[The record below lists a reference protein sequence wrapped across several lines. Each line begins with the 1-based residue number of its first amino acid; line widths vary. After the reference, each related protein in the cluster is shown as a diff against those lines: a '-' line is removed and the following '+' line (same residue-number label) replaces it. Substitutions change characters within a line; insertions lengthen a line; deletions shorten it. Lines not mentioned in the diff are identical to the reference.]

1 MASGR
6 SGGALSFRP
15 IGRTRL
21 CLIALAW
28 NVHPRY
34 RLAML
39 ANRDELHARP
49 TAPAGR
55 DPDYP
60 DVFGGRD
67 LVQGGGWLMVSSR
80 GRMAAVT
87 NVRAGLNPETAPLSR
102 GALVRGFVSGNASAE
117 DYLHALAADAP
128 HYGRFN
134 LLTWDG
140 TTLAFATN
148 HPRFATRILEPGIHA
163 MSNGALDAT
172 WPKGTHATH
181 ALSTWLYANPDEA
194 ANTADLFEA
203 LADTTQAPDA
213 LLPDT
218 GVGIELE
225 RALSAPFLPG
235 ETYGTRCSTLA
246 LATKDEITFI
256 ERRFGPNAAPAGA
269 TAALLSR
276 MPLP

>member
-1 MASGR
+1 M
-6 SGGALSFRP
+6 
-15 IGRTRL
+15 

-28 NVHPRY
+28 KVHPRY
-34 RLAML
+34 PLAMI
-39 ANRDELHARP
+39 ANRDERHARP

-55 DPDYP
+55 DPDHC

-87 NVRAGLNPETAPLSR
+87 NMRVGLNPELAPLSR
-102 GALVRGFVSGNASAE
+102 GALVRGFAAGNASAE
-117 DYLHALAADAP
+117 NYLDALAADAP
-128 HYGRFN
+128 RYGRFN
-134 LLTWDG
+134 LLAWDG

-172 WPKGTHATH
+172 WPKGTHATQ
-181 ALSTWLYANPDEA
+181 ALSHWLRASPDEA
-194 ANTADLFEA
+194 TDMADLFHA
-203 LADTTQAPDA
+203 LADTMEAPDA

-218 GVGIELE
+218 GVGLELE
-225 RALSAPFLPG
+225 RALSPPFLRG
-235 ETYGTRCSTLA
+235 ETYGTRCSTIVLA
-246 LATKDEITFI
+246 APDEITFL
-256 ERRFGPNAAPAGA
+256 ERRFAPNAVPAGE

-276 MPLP
+276 A

>member
-1 MASGR
+1 M
-6 SGGALSFRP
+6 
-15 IGRTRL
+15 

-34 RLAML
+34 RLAMI
-39 ANRDELHARP
+39 ANRDEQHARP

-55 DPDYP
+55 DPDHG

-80 GRMAAVT
+80 GRVAAVT
-87 NVRAGLNPETAPLSR
+87 NVRAGLNPESAPLSR

-117 DYLHALAADAP
+117 NYLDALAADAP

-134 LLTWDG
+134 LLAWDG

-172 WPKGTHATH
+172 WPKGTHATQ
-181 ALSTWLYANPDEA
+181 ALAEWLD
-194 ANTADLFEA
+194 ANTGEETDTTGLFDA
-203 LADTTQAPDA
+203 LADTTKAPDS

-218 GVGIELE
+218 GVGLELE
-225 RALSAPFLPG
+225 RALSPPFLRG
-235 ETYGTRCSTLA
+235 ESYGTRCSTIVLVA
-246 LATKDEITFI
+246 QDEITFL
-256 ERRFGPNAAPAGA
+256 EHRFGPNATPAGE

-276 MPLP
+276 IPLP

>member
-1 MASGR
+1 M
-6 SGGALSFRP
+6 
-15 IGRTRL
+15 

-34 RLAML
+34 PLAMI
-39 ANRDELHARP
+39 ANRDELHSRP
-49 TAPAGR
+49 TAAAGH
-55 DPDYP
+55 DPDHH

-67 LVQGGGWLMVSSR
+67 LVQGGGWLMISAR

-87 NVRAGLNPETAPLSR
+87 NVRVGLSPETAPLSR
-102 GALVRGFVSGNASAE
+102 GALVRNFVSGSASAE
-117 DYLHALAADAP
+117 AYLSSLAETAP
-128 HYGRFN
+128 DHGRFN
-134 LLTWDG
+134 LLVWDG
-140 TTLAFATN
+140 ERLSFASN
-148 HPRFATRILEPGIHA
+148 HPRYATRPIEPGIHA

-172 WPKGTHATH
+172 WPKGTHATQ
-181 ALSTWLYANPDEA
+181 ALATWLEANPDEA

-235 ETYGTRCSTLA
+235 ETYGTRCSTIL

-256 ERRFGPNAAPAGA
+256 ERRFGPNAAPAGE
-269 TAALLSR
+269 TAALVSR
-276 MPLP
+276 LRLP